1 LFGYFGQLRIEKDNG
16 FEEISEQKI
25 IYSETRGH
33 VLPPFFGKQVRKDE
47 EKQPM
52 KNRV

>member
-1 LFGYFGQLRIEKDNG
+1 VADFESREDNG

-33 VLPPFFGKQVRKDE
+33 VLTPFFGKKQVK
-47 EKQPM
+47 KG
-52 KNRV
+52 